1 VATFI
6 QLLKETAMRSGEAI
20 RLKWKDA
27 DLTRKIIM
35 CNDPEKGSNPRI
47 FSELSSKLLTMLDN
61 LPRENETLFGHVT
74 KNSLKATFTRSRK
87 RLAHKLGNPRLKDI
101 HFHTLRHWKATML
114 YHYVKDLL
122 VVAEFLG
129 HKDIENTRLYIQLEK
144 NLFKNVPDDQ
154 FIIKAISTLEEAVK
168 LGEVGFE
175 PFMIVNGVQL
185 MRKRK

>member
-1 VATFI
+1 
-6 QLLKETAMRSGEAI
+6 M
-20 RLKWKDA
+20 
-27 DLTRKIIM
+27 
-35 CNDPEKGSNPRI
+35 
-47 FSELSSKLLTMLDN
+47 
-61 LPRENETLFGHVT
+61 LFGHIT

-114 YHYVKDLL
+114 YHYTKDLML
-122 VVAEFLG
+122 VAEFLG

-154 FIIKAISTLEEAVK
+154 FIIKAISSLEEAVQ